1 MKLAIVG
8 GGQLGRQ
15 LFKAS
20 RCQRMILGTK
30 PQCPAG
36 LEGAELGYSTD
47 LSAAAGCDVVAVAIP
62 PAACP
67 QVLEELCAALP
78 AGTVVLNF
86 PTKWAMPKELYE
98 RYPGLKLLESKLLG
112 SAVGLERGLEGL
124 VVLSQTDPAT
134 EQLVKDC
141 MPGLDFTVGAWDKV
155 PYLNA
160 EASRAVLT
168 AAVQLEKKLAAE
180 GFPQEEIKTLMGGLM
195 PGILISYRNDSLG
208 GFGKEFVRSLKA

>member
-1 MKLAIVG
+1 MKASFPLPPGSVLGLMG

-67 QVLEELCAALP
+67 QVLE
-78 AGTVVLNF
+78 
-86 PTKWAMPKELYE
+86 
-98 RYPGLKLLESKLLG
+98 
-112 SAVGLERGLEGL
+112 
-124 VVLSQTDPAT
+124 
-134 EQLVKDC
+134 
-141 MPGLDFTVGAWDKV
+141 
-155 PYLNA
+155 
-160 EASRAVLT
+160 
-168 AAVQLEKKLAAE
+168 
-180 GFPQEEIKTLMGGLM
+180 
-195 PGILISYRNDSLG
+195 
-208 GFGKEFVRSLKA
+208 